1 MLLKKQNE
9 LNLVDRSRDL
19 SHKRHTL
26 RNSLALLWPKQ
37 MAAAVRLWEV
47 KQNTGKNFYDGL
59 LVNIFGD
66 IKIMLGPV

>member
-1 MLLKKQNE
+1 
-9 LNLVDRSRDL
+9 
-19 SHKRHTL
+19 
-26 RNSLALLWPKQ
+26 